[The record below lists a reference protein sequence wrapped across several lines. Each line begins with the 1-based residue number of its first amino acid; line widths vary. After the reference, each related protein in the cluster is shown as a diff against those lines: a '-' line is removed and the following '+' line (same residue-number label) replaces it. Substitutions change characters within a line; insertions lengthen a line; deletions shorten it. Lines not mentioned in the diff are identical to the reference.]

1 MNPKNSI
8 EPKKEI
14 SPNKNSPNQD
24 FKGMTKYNKAN
35 FRYFENL
42 VNLAKKTSLREINL
56 KNVFFKIFSL
66 TSS

>member
-24 FKGMTKYNKAN
+24 FKGMTNTTKQI
-35 FRYFENL
+35 
-42 VNLAKKTSLREINL
+42 SDIS
-56 KNVFFKIFSL
+56 KIL
-66 TSS
+66 